1 MIRLKEIFFVFV
13 LILGVCNIMFA
24 QTTSTSTQT
33 VMFAVERSISPNL
46 NISSNKN
53 SLSISSENT
62 ELQTQL
68 NRQSLK
74 MTVSVAKSD
83 KNFETDNQTEK
94 FSSSSNIMSTST
106 SHLDLGSLI
115 QTDQSSV
122 VLNSSVIL
130 TITE

>member
-1 MIRLKEIFFVFV
+1 MIRWKEIFFVFV

-115 QTDQSSV
+115 QTEQSSV